1 MWRHYKHFFG
11 KTSLLYTVTNCI
23 SRVTV
28 FTMCPED
35 TKQNKTI
42 FPKVTITVIFFKRK
56 IFVSKCHCKDLFQK
70 KKWEKIAKIK
80 FLWLIPWKKV
90 VYFYHLG
97 ILCWKHQAM
106 PWFQY
111 EYRSR
116 DSQSHVRMTVG
127 IHGFA
132 CWLLGYM
139 GLLVY
144 LIWSVRR
151 LGYAF

>member
-1 MWRHYKHFFG
+1 MTALQTLASLGRHLCCTQWQTAFQG
-11 KTSLLYTVTNCI
+11 WLSLQCVL
-23 SRVTV
+23 
-28 FTMCPED
+28 
-35 TKQNKTI
+35 KLQNKTI
-42 FPKVTITVIFFKRK
+42 FPKVTITVTFFKRK

-106 PWFQY
+106 SWFQY

-116 DSQSHVRMTVG
+116 DSQSHVRMTIGV
-127 IHGFA
+127 HGFA

-151 LGYAF
+151 LGYAV